1 MRGSVVRIRPPAYQ
15 QSPHRGGIIEARL
28 PFYRERDMKPILIS
42 VYACLLT
49 IPSFAQD
56 ADEAALR
63 ASLLHHVGQW
73 EGTYTE
79 IDATDGSVIQR
90 FASLIE
96 SRLEGDN
103 FIQHVTHRF
112 SDGREETTEYLAQ
125 IENGTLVYPGGSNL
139 HGEVY
144 RVTSGVSVFDGRY
157 RDDPSSRYLESIV
170 INADSKTRV
179 INTFED
185 GNVKMFT
192 LIVEKRVP

>member
-1 MRGSVVRIRPPAYQ
+1 
-15 QSPHRGGIIEARL
+15 
-28 PFYRERDMKPILIS
+28 MKPILIS

-63 ASLLHHVGQW
+63 ASVLRHVGQW

-103 FIQHVTHRF
+103 FIQNVTHRF

-125 IENGTLVYPGGSNL
+125 IENGTLVYPGGAPISMVRFTVSRL
-139 HGEVY
+139 ACQFL
-144 RVTSGVSVFDGRY
+144 TGVSVM
-157 RDDPSSRYLESIV
+157 
-170 INADSKTRV
+170 TRV
-179 INTFED
+179 HGIWNQLSSMPTA
-185 GNVKMFT
+185 
-192 LIVEKRVP
+192 RHA